1 MLDPLDIAILGELQR
16 EGRLSNQELASRVVM
31 STSPCWRRVR
41 QLEESGIIQGYA
53 AVLDRRKVGLGVL
66 AFVRVQID
74 SHSEKEAKAFEA
86 DILGLEEVVACY
98 SLAGEADFLLQV
110 VAADL
115 DAYADFAM
123 TVIRRLPRIKAMQ
136 TSFVLKE
143 IKPQRALPLKAQRP
157 RSAATA
163 RRAAAQGAT
172 RPRRR

>member
-16 EGRLSNQELASRVVM
+16 EGRLSNQELASRVAM
-31 STSPCWRRVR
+31 STSPCWRGVR
-41 QLEESGIIQGYA
+41 QLEGYA